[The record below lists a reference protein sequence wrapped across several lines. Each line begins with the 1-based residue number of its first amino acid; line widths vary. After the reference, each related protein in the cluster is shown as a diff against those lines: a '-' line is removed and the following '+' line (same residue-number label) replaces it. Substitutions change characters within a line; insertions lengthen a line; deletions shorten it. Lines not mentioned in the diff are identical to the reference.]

1 MQVQSLDWQHL
12 LEEEMQPTPVFLPGK
27 PHGQRRLVDYSPS
40 DRKSQTRLSVNKMT
54 HTHCS
59 LCLRRSGLSKLTII
73 YHLMY
78 NFLSQKLIQL
88 CFDL

>member
-1 MQVQSLDWQHL
+1 MQVQSLGWEDL

-27 PHGQRRLVDYSPS
+27 SHGQRRLADYS
-40 DRKSQTRLSVNKMT
+40 RQIASQTPLSVNKMT

-59 LCLRRSGLSKLTII
+59 LCLYRFGLSKLTII

-78 NFLSQKLIQL
+78 NCLSQKLIQL
-88 CFDL
+88 CSDL